1 MASARDAV
9 KGEKRDF
16 GAVEAYL
23 LLAAISGV
31 VWGVFRIAD
40 SETTARHEARLR
52 KIDEVGRR
60 ASEARGDIFRR
71 AEDAWLAAWDDPWFT
86 TNEEGRAAAR
96 DGGRAKAANAA
107 RDAVLAEWEPL
118 ARKFDKEIGARVW
131 STGTSSPPPAS
142 PSNP

>member
-1 MASARDAV
+1 MA
-9 KGEKRDF
+9 KGRDF

-71 AEDAWLAAWDDPWFT
+71 AEEAWLAAWNDPEFR
-86 TNEEGRAAAR
+86 TNEAA
-96 DGGRAKAANAA
+96 RAKAASAA
-107 RDAVLAEWEPL
+107 RAAVLAEWETL
-118 ARKFDKEIGARVW
+118 ARKFDAEIGARVW
-131 STGTSSPPPAS
+131 ATDTSSPPPAS
-142 PSNP
+142 PSDP